1 MNAQNLN
8 VVQAATGSDTAPN
21 FRFTGDTDTGM
32 SRSAANTLNL
42 ITGGATRIVAGSNGY
57 VGIGTTTLN
66 KFFNL
71 ADPAQGGEQ
80 IKLHFEAS
88 SGADKWAIY
97 SYDRTNN
104 HYTNLS
110 LGQNAINIKG
120 STNTVGI
127 GSSSTNPT
135 EALEVYGSLN
145 ATYQSNN
152 FATGCLLY
160 TSPSPRDS

>member
-1 MNAQNLN
+1 MGIAAAGSRKFYVNATNAYFQNLTQVQIDSGNFYVNGQINASSDFRVNGTVFIDSAMNAQNLN

-97 SYDRTNN
+97 SYD
-104 HYTNLS
+104 LS
-110 LGQNAINIKG
+110 LIHI
-120 STNTVGI
+120 
-127 GSSSTNPT
+127 
-135 EALEVYGSLN
+135 
-145 ATYQSNN
+145 
-152 FATGCLLY
+152 
-160 TSPSPRDS
+160 